1 MQKIR
6 IETKCDTCG
15 KIIYLIPSRYERSK
29 NHFCCKECYNKF
41 EQPIRVKK
49 VASVYRDKTI
59 NGNKRLYHRWV
70 VEQAIGRK
78 LGRNEYVHHI
88 NGDKQDNRLENLQV
102 LTPLEHNR
110 LHNEKLPKTKICKV
124 CGKEFEPPVNH
135 RSRNTICSK
144 ECLIQ
149 WHKQTSQFKDRPIQQ
164 YDKNGNYIKTFS
176 SVKQASI
183 EIGGESTNIV
193 KCARGK
199 IKSAY
204 GYRWKYLE
212 I

>member
-6 IETKCDTCG
+6 VETKCDTCG
-15 KIIYLIPSRYERSK
+15 RIIYLTQYEYGRSK
-29 NHFCCKECYNKF
+29 HHFCCRECYYKF
-41 EQPIRVKK
+41 DKGILVEKTKEP
-49 VASVYRDKTI
+49 YRIKSFKGDR
-59 NGNKRLYHRWV
+59 RLYHRWV

-124 CGKEFEPPVNH
+124 CGKEFEPSVNH
-135 RSRNTICSK
+135 RGRSSICSR
-144 ECLIQ
+144 ECLRKWQ
-149 WHKQTSQFKDRPIQQ
+149 KQTSVFKDRPIQQ

-204 GYRWKYLE
+204 GYKWQYSGK
-212 I
+212 

>member
-1 MQKIR
+1 MKNSYKRHYSKTQNIDEHRFIMQ
-6 IETKCDTCG
+6 EH
-15 KIIYLIPSRYERSK
+15 L
-29 NHFCCKECYNKF
+29 
-41 EQPIRVKK
+41 
-49 VASVYRDKTI
+49 
-59 NGNKRLYHRWV
+59 
-70 VEQAIGRK
+70 GRK

-110 LHNEKLPKTKICKV
+110 LHKEICPKTKICKV

-144 ECLIQ
+144 ECLMQ
-149 WHKQTSQFKDRPIQQ
+149 WHKQTSPFKDRPIQQ

-193 KCARGK
+193 KCAKGK

-204 GYRWKYLE
+204 GYKWEYLGK
-212 I
+212 